1 MGDFSLLHVASL
13 NLWNKDSFKSSLISL
28 NSQADCVW
36 PLLIRKEDTDV
47 TAVGVVFRNTV
58 LTMQETIESGTFTI
72 RMEQYRVLGQSNG
85 MWQLLVINTP
95 SLHEHPKVEILA
107 TLSHPRTL

>member
-13 NLWNKDSFKSSLISL
+13 NLWNKDSFKSSLIGF
-28 NSQADCVW
+28 NGQADGVW
-36 PLLIRKEDTDV
+36 SLFVWNEDADV

-72 RMEQYRVLGQSNG
+72 SNG
-85 MWQLLVINTP
+85 SRDSP
-95 SLHEHPKVEILA
+95 LA
-107 TLSHPRTL
+107 YSSYFFTVT